1 MLLSEWMRR
10 EGLSDADVAA
20 AVDLSEFTVRK
31 LRFRDRGTSLRVA
44 ARIEALSGGQVRA
57 HDLQPRQD
65 KHHAAPEPEAVP

>member
-20 AVDLSEFTVRK
+20 AVGLSAEAIRK
-31 LRFRDRGTSLRVA
+31 LRFRARGTSLRVA
-44 ARIEALSGGQVRA
+44 ARIEALSAGQVRA

-65 KHHAAPEPEAVP
+65 KHHAAPQPEAVP